1 MNEPNFSE
9 AFLKAN
15 QKANI
20 FITDIGEPK
29 FQIDIERKNNNTF
42 LAVGITIITL
52 YIVALVFEAK
62 NEANKNSSNFKR
74 YQ

>member
-9 AFLKAN
+9 AFIKAN
-15 QKANI
+15 HKANI

-29 FQIDIERKNNNTF
+29 FQIDIERKKNNTF
-42 LAVGITIITL
+42 LAVGIIVISL

-62 NEANKNSSNFKR
+62 NEANKNSSKFKY

>member
-1 MNEPNFSE
+1 MNKPNFIDL
-9 AFLKAN
+9 FINTN

-20 FITDIGEPK
+20 FMEDIGEPK
-29 FQIDIERKNNNTF
+29 FQIDVERNKNNTF
-42 LAVGITIITL
+42 LAVGIIVISL

-62 NEANKNSSNFKR
+62 NEANKNSSKFKY

>member
-29 FQIDIERKNNNTF
+29 FQIDVERKKNNTF
-42 LAVGITIITL
+42 LAVGIIVISL

-62 NEANKNSSNFKR
+62 NEVNKNTSKFKY